1 MKTFATLNFS
11 SPEQATCQVNQSVWA
26 LSLYI
31 IRTWWYSKVVNR
43 TMYEELVQKDTWQA
57 LHVMI
62 NKSFP
67 PEPPIFCC
75 LNSVRNPINASF
87 SFTFCQQIAVFIECD
102 IIPPLSPIFVCYT
115 TNSPAKYNLT
125 RRSKCVHVAYITS

>member
-11 SPEQATCQVNQSVWA
+11 SPEQATCQVNQSVWV
-26 LSLYI
+26 LSLLHYTNVMI
-31 IRTWWYSKVVNR
+31 QQIKVVNR

-62 NKSFP
+62 NKSFT

-102 IIPPLSPIFVCYT
+102 ITPPFLLFLCVT
-115 TNSPAKYNLT
+115 QLT
-125 RRSKCVHVAYITS
+125 PQLNTIWLAGVNAYMLLI